1 MMPETDGAKVRPTID
16 CLYKSYTMRRF
27 VPKYMT
33 SKRDSRFFLWQKF
46 VYLCIVFYHY
56 RADLRL
62 SSGGESRPYPK
73 SVRQSMAKSLKP
85 GQPSEIAGA
94 GSQ

>member
-33 SKRDSRFFLWQKF
+33 SKRDSRFFCGRNSF
-46 VYLCIVFYHY
+46 TYVLCSITT
-56 RADLRL
+56 
-62 SSGGESRPYPK
+62 GPT
-73 SVRQSMAKSLKP
+73 
-85 GQPSEIAGA
+85 
-94 GSQ
+94 